1 MRATD
6 LCGVWASPVAVPR
19 FASFFRDVVGMC
31 TDPDTVGDAKRQ
43 KNSDPRVLEVQR

>member
-6 LCGVWASPVAVPR
+6 LCGVLTPPAAVPR
-19 FASFFRDVVGMC
+19 LSSYFRDVVGMC

-43 KNSDPRVLEVQR
+43 KNSDPCALEIQR